1 MRNMKGKTESVQLG
15 LEVLTPVQAGSG
27 ANLSK
32 NLDYID
38 HAGKVFVVDQER
50 TFEAIAA
57 GEAALDSVLSG
68 SKLDDLVKLAG
79 QRFGYALPPLSGQGA
94 LPDQFREHL
103 KDAFLNPYIPGT
115 ALKGAIRTV
124 LFATALRNFPE
135 TSYQSDLPHGDARNN
150 KPSTSA
156 KMAAKK
162 LADNLFGKDPNNDL
176 FRALHVGDALFKTED
191 FRLADIRWMNL
202 VKVGGKEEGRWR
214 RISIFDP
221 KDEKPFKNQKEWKD
235 ASGIYAET
243 LAPQALAPVTLQ
255 WDGFLLSDL
264 NWHCEHPLPNLLPKS
279 FDELRARLNEHA
291 QRRLQDEI
299 AFYQHYGQS
308 EPQGECERLLGLIK
322 SEPSAAY
329 LQLSWGSGWKGMTGD
344 WMGDG
349 IKEAMRGFYREMRG
363 RDGMPFPKTRRL
375 VVANNH
381 PCLPLGWIRL
391 LKWEDCVEL
400 DTFRARSQR
409 DQTPAE
415 QLRKEEARRR
425 ADARAAREAA
435 DREKRLAALSAN
447 ARRAEDLEAKMTAG
461 NKGSGKGNQLF
472 QLTNELIKSAGDWPA
487 DDQQVLRAAAMAIFE
502 HLGLKKEDYKKLV
515 RHLAPP

>member
-135 TSYQSDLPHGDARNN
+135 TAYQKDLPRWDEKNK
-150 KPSTSA
+150 KPSASA
-156 KMAAKK
+156 KMAAKR
-162 LADNLFGKDPNNDL
+162 LTDNFFGNNPNHDL
-176 FRALHVGDALFKTED
+176 LRAFHVGDALFHSED
-191 FRLADIRWMNL
+191 LRLADIRWLNL
-202 VKVGGKEEGRWR
+202 TGKSEPYRPRWR
-214 RISIFDP
+214 DMPTRTS
-221 KDEKPFKNQKEWKD
+221 KDRWQE
-235 ASGIYAET
+235 ASGLYAET
-243 LAPQALAPVTLQ
+243 LAPRALAPITLQ
-255 WDGFLLSDL
+255 WDGFLLSNL
-264 NWHCEHPLPNLLPKS
+264 RWHGDHPVPNLLPKS
-279 FDELRARLNEHA
+279 FDELRDRLNGHA
-291 QRRLQDEI
+291 QRRLGDEI
-299 AFYQHYGQS
+299 AFYRQYGQS
-308 EPQGECERLLGLIK
+308 QPKAECERLLGMIASK
-322 SEPSAAY
+322 PDAAY
-329 LQLSWGSGWKGMTGD
+329 LCVSWGSGWKGMTGD